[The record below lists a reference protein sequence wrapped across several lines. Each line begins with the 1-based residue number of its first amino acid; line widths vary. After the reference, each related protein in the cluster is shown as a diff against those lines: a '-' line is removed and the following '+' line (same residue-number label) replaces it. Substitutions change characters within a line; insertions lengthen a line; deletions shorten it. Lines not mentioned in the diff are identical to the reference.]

1 MFSHRRLHEVRIP
14 LLIGKIKALFANE
27 GAMFFISN
35 LVYSFSTYL
44 IALLIPYKL
53 NIETM
58 AGFSAAFNII
68 MMLIFVFEFGLTVSY
83 LRFNQI
89 YKISDQINAL
99 IQLMIFALLFVLS
112 QTMLGHYADIFF
124 GVQNLGI
131 AQSYIY
137 LSIFAL
143 LSWIFFKTTLL
154 AKKRVKFIIVNSF
167 IILAVRVVFLLY
179 ILFWAKEIDLDMIY
193 LYLFIIPFAMVIFL
207 NMKYNIGFLAAC
219 KTQIAKKEIRDLFKR
234 RMKQFIF
241 FSFLTYL
248 IGGLYVYANRY
259 VIIYAVDEKMT
270 TVLVELGYAMSF
282 SGLILIFISSLRSYF
297 LSKFNAS
304 EMKEVN
310 KYIGNLNRYRLYVL
324 VGGVFVALLVAG
336 IVYIIKPSYVS
347 FNASIYVFILIYAII
362 VIAYLSL
369 YSLLSKTFNFNVL
382 ELKLNILRLFLV
394 VVVVHALFKSYPI
407 TAFII
412 LNMVIV
418 GVEYYLV
425 RRVLR
430 HIEQKEKSG
439 EKIESA

>member
-14 LLIGKIKALFANE
+14 LLIGKIKALLANE

-234 RMKQFIF
+234 RMKQFIL
-241 FSFLTYL
+241 FSALTY
-248 IGGLYVYANRY
+248 IINGLYIYTNRY
-259 VIIYAVDEKMT
+259 AIIYLVDEKMT
-270 TVLVELGYAMSF
+270 TVLAELGYAMSF
-282 SGLILIFISSLRSYF
+282 GGLILIFISSLRSYF
-297 LSKFNAS
+297 LSKFNMSQMDAVMAHI
-304 EMKEVN
+304 EGLK
-310 KYIGNLNRYRLYVL
+310 RYRPYVL
-324 VGGVFVALLVAG
+324 GGG
-336 IVYIIKPSYVS
+336 IVVSALIAVVVNFIKPAYLSVDS
-347 FNASIYVFILIYAII
+347 PIYVFILIFASI

-369 YSLLSKTFNFNVL
+369 FSLLSKTFNFNML
-382 ELKLNILRLFLV
+382 ELKLNIIRLVLV
-394 VVVVHALFKSYPI
+394 IVLVHALFKHYPI
-407 TAFII
+407 VAFALIN
-412 LNMVIV
+412 LAIV
-418 GVEYYLV
+418 GVEYYFAKT
-425 RRVLR
+425 VLKR
-430 HIEQKEKSG
+430 IYEKEKSG